1 MFHVEHYQYGGVAE
15 TDARVA
21 KPVEQILGTLRV
33 GENPTSPTNFYQYAG
48 PPSATQRIGGE
59 NPQPLLFWP
68 DSTVS
73 CYKRQT

>member
-33 GENPTSPTNFYQYAG
+33 GENPASPTPIFQSLKGYA
-48 PPSATQRIGGE
+48 R
-59 NPQPLLFWP
+59 
-68 DSTVS
+68 
-73 CYKRQT
+73 